1 MPYQEYLWIFVWAFA
16 AIALIGLE
24 IATTALVSI
33 WFAVGALAAF
43 ITAIATDA
51 VWVQLV
57 VFAVVSTLMLVLTR
71 PFAKRFLK
79 ERKTATNADSLIGKS
94 CVVVQQVGP
103 EDAVGRVKQGDIFW
117 LASANDPKETFVP
130 GEHARIAAI
139 SGNRLC
145 LVKDAAAE

>member
-71 PFAKRFLK
+71 PFVKRFLK
-79 ERKTATNADSLIGKS
+79 ERKTATNADSLIGQVAEVS
-94 CVVVQQVGP
+94 CMEIHKTGGLRHPVFIGLRPDLRQTDCEYAKIYEEG
-103 EDAVGRVKQGDIFW
+103 
-117 LASANDPKETFVP
+117 
-130 GEHARIAAI
+130 
-139 SGNRLC
+139 
-145 LVKDAAAE
+145 